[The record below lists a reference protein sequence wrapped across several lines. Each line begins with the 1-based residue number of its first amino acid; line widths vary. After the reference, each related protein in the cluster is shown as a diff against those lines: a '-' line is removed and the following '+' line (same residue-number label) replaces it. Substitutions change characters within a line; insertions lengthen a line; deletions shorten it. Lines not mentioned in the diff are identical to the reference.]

1 MLKLR
6 KSHTKVKCHKGERM
20 KRRRIREMKNENRD
34 ENENE
39 DEGDTK
45 KSASPT
51 YVEIEVVAQISHRIA
66 IWYSAA
72 TSGDAPPNN

>member
-1 MLKLR
+1 
-6 KSHTKVKCHKGERM
+6 M
-20 KRRRIREMKNENRD
+20 KRRRIREMENKNRD
-34 ENENE
+34 ENESENDDEDVNE
-39 DEGDTK
+39 KDTQ
-45 KSASPT
+45 KSAFPT